1 MSDPTALNE
10 ILKQVTEAYR
20 VFSMEL
26 RAVQVKKADLVK
38 AILARYPGDKA
49 VYLSVGGKRIKTS
62 FAVAMA
68 PEMFTELEA
77 VIGRGKLKY

>member
-26 RAVQVKKADLVK
+26 RAVQLKKADLVK
-38 AILARYPGDKA
+38 AILARVDAEKTDD
-49 VYLSVGGKRIKTS
+49 VKKVIKDMIYERT
-62 FAVAMA
+62 
-68 PEMFTELEA
+68 TQ
-77 VIGRGKLKY
+77 G